1 MKKVIVL
8 VLSIIMVFS
17 LCACDNSSTTTTQ
30 KEGYGIYY
38 LASDGITLVTEYSDV
53 VATNR
58 TELARE
64 LLNKMYLPENSEYLT
79 AFQGNF
85 YIEDIIVD
93 EKVVYVHFSEDYYM
107 MDDVKEV
114 LFRTAVVK
122 TLCQIAGVEYVSFYV
137 KEQPLTNDAGNVVGL
152 MSATDF
158 ILNTDD
164 SYETVQWAEIPL
176 YYSDSTGEKLIS
188 ENKNIAYKVNVSLEQ
203 AIIEHLMEK
212 PENKSGKSALPKNLK
227 VLGVSTRDGV
237 CYVNLDA
244 TFLDTIVDV
253 SADVTIYSIVNSL
266 CELPGVKKV
275 QILVNGSADSTFR
288 EKYPLTTLFERNLN
302 LMNDK

>member
-122 TLCQIAGVEYVSFYV
+122 TLCQITGVEYVSFYV